1 MQRLGDI
8 CRNDTEDDR
17 TNGRR
22 RKSCQGIKKI
32 SDYRHVGMAA
42 DSRNH
47 LGGQLYHISR
57 RPADQSAARA
67 MAAPIFLGIQ
77 YSRPGHYC
85 RHRRLISD
93 RRVRRQRFGASN
105 PRRMG
110 QPIGTDP
117 RRQIHLFQR
126 QKSIRVPA
134 LRQQPLVQNARAGSI
149 PATQYLDDCL
159 CFRAYSRQTQRQ
171 PAAR

>member
-1 MQRLGDI
+1 MQGLGDI
-8 CRNDTEDDR
+8 CRNNTEDDG

-32 SDYRHVGMAA
+32 SDYRHVGVAA
-42 DSRNH
+42 DSRNY
-47 LGGQLYHISR
+47 LGGQLHHICR

-67 MAAPIFLGIQ
+67 MAASIFLGIQ
-77 YSRPGHYC
+77 HSRLGHHC
-85 RHRRLISD
+85 RDCRLVSD
-93 RRVRRQRFGASN
+93 RRVRRQRFRTPN

-110 QPIGTDP
+110 QPIGTDS
-117 RRQIHLFQR
+117 RRQIYLFQR
-126 QKSIRVPA
+126 QKSIRVSA
-134 LRQQPLVQNARAGSI
+134 FRQQPLVQNACIGSV
-149 PATQYLDDCL
+149 PAAQYLDDCL